1 METANFNR
9 GDTATLAID
18 VIYKTLERVLNKID
32 ANQIHLH

>member
-18 VIYKTLERVLNKID
+18 VIQTLERVVNKID
-32 ANQIHLH
+32 TNQIHLH